1 MNALVKG
8 EVAEHIGQ
16 RGRVS
21 SLERAQGAL
30 TGKRGRHKQSVQ
42 FILLTRLHQYAAD
55 VWPFVT
61 DVGVRF
67 TNNLADQALR
77 MSKMRQ
83 KVSGC
88 FRTNEGA
95 KTFFV
100 IRSYL
105 QTMRKQRVSLF

>member
-55 VWPFVT
+55 VWRFAA
-61 DVGVRF
+61 DVGVAIYEQLGRAGAE
-67 TNNLADQALR
+67 NVQNALEGLGLLSHERGGQDVLCHPLLSADDA
-77 MSKMRQ
+77 
-83 KVSGC
+83 
-88 FRTNEGA
+88 
-95 KTFFV
+95 
-100 IRSYL
+100 
-105 QTMRKQRVSLF
+105 